1 LLLACLGAGLA
12 QADEAIRGELAL
24 KIVSNG
30 STQIVTKTQLARQ
43 LSPAEITVY
52 SPVYDRPMTY
62 QGFWLDDILN
72 ASHVHLIEEDLVFQC
87 ADGYGTSL
95 PAADIGKQKWL
106 VAFGEPQGWTPLPE
120 RNRPTFPGPWYVVG
134 RETSSYKD
142 FPWPYQ
148 VVTIKIRGD

>member
-62 QGFWLDDILN
+62 QG
-72 ASHVHLIEEDLVFQC
+72 S
-87 ADGYGTSL
+87 
-95 PAADIGKQKWL
+95 
-106 VAFGEPQGWTPLPE
+106 GWMI
-120 RNRPTFPGPWYVVG
+120 F
-134 RETSSYKD
+134 
-142 FPWPYQ
+142 
-148 VVTIKIRGD
+148 